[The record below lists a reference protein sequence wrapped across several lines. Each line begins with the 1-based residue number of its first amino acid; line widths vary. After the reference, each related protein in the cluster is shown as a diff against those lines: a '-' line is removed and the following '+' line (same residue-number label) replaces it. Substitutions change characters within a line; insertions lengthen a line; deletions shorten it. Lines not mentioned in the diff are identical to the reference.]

1 MTAPQARKKGGQSRI
16 DTRKFGDHIIADFVL
31 IKANVEEGWKGE
43 YVALVVKDLH
53 TQFRAVY
60 PSNTRHSQEGCR
72 SILNFVGKND
82 DVEIIYTDNAPELK
96 AAIRELGYRHQTSI
110 EYVDGTKSFVE
121 REIRQMLEGT
131 RTNLLQA
138 GFPQRYWPLAMQ
150 HIACAHNMLPSIGQS
165 TSPWEERFGE
175 AFGDKLVP
183 FGAQVLFW
191 DNPKRPDCT
200 SGKTSPTA
208 VEGVFLGYHIQP
220 GHVWRGEY
228 LVTKLEALEYH
239 LEHASFT
246 VIRVKKVEF
255 PPDGIIF
262 PVRVKIDKDAT
273 KPLPVSERVVPQP
286 EVVPARPPP
295 EAGDEGS
302 VAAVDQGD
310 EGDQGGSEDKSWDL
324 PPRAEPAPPADG
336 DVVAPDGS
344 RIPSGHHWD
353 SVRAV
358 RDYKGTQRPERIP
371 SDFWR
376 TLSGKQRQ
384 QLIAEEQAAKA
395 SSSAGIAVREELPS
409 TWEAIP
415 AHKEAFS
422 LPVVVQKAKQQ
433 NIGHRHA
440 FEAVIRE
447 RIKELEFQ
455 NAVEL
460 LASVA
465 RVVPE
470 RRNR

>member
-1 MTAPQARKKGGQSRI
+1 
-16 DTRKFGDHIIADFVL
+16 
-31 IKANVEEGWKGE
+31 
-43 YVALVVKDLH
+43 
-53 TQFRAVY
+53 
-60 PSNTRHSQEGCR
+60 
-72 SILNFVGKND
+72 
-82 DVEIIYTDNAPELK
+82 
-96 AAIRELGYRHQTSI
+96 
-110 EYVDGTKSFVE
+110 
-121 REIRQMLEGT
+121 
-131 RTNLLQA
+131 
-138 GFPQRYWPLAMQ
+138 
-150 HIACAHNMLPSIGQS
+150 MLPSIGQS

-246 VIRVKKVEF
+246 IIRVKKVEF

-262 PVRVKIDKDAT
+262 PVRVKVDKDAP

-286 EVVPARPPP
+286 KLCLRIRHLKLVMMVVLLQLIRGTRGTRG
-295 EAGDEGS
+295 GD
-302 VAAVDQGD
+302 
-310 EGDQGGSEDKSWDL
+310 EDKSWDL

-358 RDYKGTQRPERIP
+358 RDYKGTQRPEGIP

-384 QLIAEEQAAKA
+384 QLIAEEKAAKA
-395 SSSAGIAVREELPS
+395 SSSAGIVVREELPS
-409 TWEAIP
+409 MWEAIP

-422 LPVVVQKAKQQ
+422 LPVVV
-433 NIGHRHA
+433 
-440 FEAVIRE
+440 
-447 RIKELEFQ
+447 
-455 NAVEL
+455 
-460 LASVA
+460 
-465 RVVPE
+465 
-470 RRNR
+470 